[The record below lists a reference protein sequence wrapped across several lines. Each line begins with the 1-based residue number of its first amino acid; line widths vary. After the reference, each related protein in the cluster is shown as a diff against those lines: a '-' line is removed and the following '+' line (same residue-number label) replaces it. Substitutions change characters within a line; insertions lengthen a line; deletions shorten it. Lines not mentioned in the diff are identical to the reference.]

1 MAKDINKEDAAPKAK
16 PSRLGRGLMDLIGE
30 QALQPDSAAK
40 KTVPASGSGLAKLNA
55 LEIPIKSITGNPNQP
70 RQTFKEEDLAELE
83 ASIRIKGVIQPILV
97 RPDPN
102 KGDGKYQI
110 VAGER
115 RWRAATRAGLRTVPA
130 VIKELDELEV
140 LEIGVIE
147 NVQRADLNPLE
158 EAEAYQS
165 LIKRF
170 GRTQDMLAD
179 HVGKSRPHIANT
191 LRLLNLP
198 DEARDLLREGHLS
211 AGHARAALGAP
222 DPMLVVER
230 VMKNGLSVRDTEKLA
245 HKFRMLAENGMKE
258 KSATKPAGHKDV
270 DTEALESDLAHALGL
285 NVEIKHKGN
294 KGGEI
299 KIQYTQ
305 LEQLD
310 DVCRRL
316 TSARTTR

>member
-1 MAKDINKEDAAPKAK
+1 MAEDSKKEEAVAK
-16 PSRLGRGLMDLIGE
+16 PKNSRLGRGLMDLIGE
-30 QALQPDSAAK
+30 QALQSESTSKKPSSAK
-40 KTVPASGSGLAKLNA
+40 PSGMGKLNA
-55 LEIPIKSITGNPNQP
+55 SEIPIKSISANPNQP

-83 ASIRIKGVIQPILV
+83 ASIRTKGVLQAILV
-97 RPDPN
+97 RPDP
-102 KGDGKYQI
+102 KLEGKYQI

-115 RWRAATRAGLRTVPA
+115 RWRAATRAGLKTVPA
-130 VIKELDELEV
+130 VIKDLDELEV

-170 GRTQDMLAD
+170 GRTQDMLAE

-198 DEARDLLREGHLS
+198 DEARDLVREGQLS

-222 DPMLVVER
+222 DPMLVIER
-230 VMKNGLSVRDTEKLA
+230 VVKNGLSVRDAEKLS
-245 HKFRMLAENGMKE
+245 HKFRTQSEAGDKVKA
-258 KSATKPAGHKDV
+258 KSTSSGSKDV

-285 NVEIKHKGN
+285 NVEIKHKGS

-316 TSARTTR
+316 TSARNPR

>member
-1 MAKDINKEDAAPKAK
+1 
-16 PSRLGRGLMDLIGE
+16 MDLIGE
-30 QALQPDSAAK
+30 QAFQPES
-40 KTVPASGSGLAKLNA
+40 SGSKPAAGAGHNSGMQKLNA
-55 LEIPIKSITGNPNQP
+55 SEIPIKSILANPNQP

-83 ASIRIKGVIQPILV
+83 ASIRTKGVLQAILV
-97 RPDPN
+97 RPDP
-102 KGDGKYQI
+102 KVEGKFQI

-130 VIKELDELEV
+130 VIRELDELEV

-170 GRTQDMLAD
+170 GRTQDMLAE

-198 DEARDLLREGHLS
+198 DEARDLIREGRLT

-230 VMKNGLSVRDTEKLA
+230 VVKNGMSVRDAEKLA
-245 HKFRMLAENGMKE
+245 HKLRVAADGEGKE
-258 KSATKPAGHKDV
+258 KAAKVSTTHKDV

-285 NVEIKHKGN
+285 NVEIKHKGS

-299 KIQYTQ
+299 KIQYKQ

-316 TSARTTR
+316 TSARNTR

>member
-1 MAKDINKEDAAPKAK
+1 MVKESKKEDTPAKAK

-30 QALQPDSAAK
+30 QALQPETSSVKVGGAANSNLK
-40 KTVPASGSGLAKLNA
+40 KLNA
-55 LEIPIKSITGNPNQP
+55 SEIPIKSISANPNQP
-70 RQTFKEEDLAELE
+70 RQTFREEDLAELE
-83 ASIRIKGVIQPILV
+83 ASIRTKGVLQAILV
-97 RPDPN
+97 RPDPKTN
-102 KGDGKYQI
+102 GKYQI

-115 RWRAATRAGLRTVPA
+115 RWRAATRAGLNTVPA
-130 VIKELDELEV
+130 VIKDLDELEV

-170 GRTQDMLAD
+170 GRTQDALAE

-198 DEARDLLREGHLS
+198 DEARDLVREGHLS

-230 VMKNGLSVRDTEKLA
+230 VMKNGLSVRDTEKLS
-245 HKFRMLAENGMKE
+245 HKFRMIAENGIKE
-258 KSATKPAGHKDV
+258 KVKPVNSQNKDV

-285 NVEIKHKGN
+285 NVEIKHKGS

-299 KIQYTQ
+299 KIQYSQ

-316 TSARTTR
+316 TSARTSR

>member
-1 MAKDINKEDAAPKAK
+1 MAKEDKKEEAPSKAK

-30 QALQPDSAAK
+30 QALQPETSASK
-40 KTVPASGSGLAKLNA
+40 KTSGSTSSHKKLNA
-55 LEIPIKSITGNPNQP
+55 SEIPIKSISGNPNQP

-83 ASIRIKGVIQPILV
+83 ASIRTKGVLQAILV
-97 RPDPN
+97 RPDP
-102 KGDGKYQI
+102 KVDGKYQI

-115 RWRAATRAGLRTVPA
+115 RWRAATRAGLKSVPA

-170 GRTQDMLAD
+170 GRTQDMLAE

-198 DEARDLLREGHLS
+198 DEARDLVREGQLS

-230 VMKNGLSVRDTEKLA
+230 VMKNGLSVRDAEKLS
-245 HKFRMLAENGMKE
+245 HKFRMLEENGTKE
-258 KSATKPAGHKDV
+258 KSKPKASGHKDV

-285 NVEIKHKGN
+285 NVDIKHKGT

-299 KIQYTQ
+299 RIQYTQ